1 MQKVAVDVG
10 DGNVSHVII
19 REQPCSLEFDYH
31 LSVGTVEGYTHLD
44 DKSMRL
50 KPVFSMITV
59 NYNTLGIFVS
69 KAVRCR
75 AVIL

>member
-1 MQKVAVDVG
+1 M
-10 DGNVSHVII
+10 
-19 REQPCSLEFDYH
+19 H
-31 LSVGTVEGYTHLD
+31 LG

-50 KPVFSMITV
+50 KPVFSMITT

>member
-1 MQKVAVDVG
+1 MRLG
-10 DGNVSHVII
+10 
-19 REQPCSLEFDYH
+19 
-31 LSVGTVEGYTHLD
+31 

-50 KPVFSMITV
+50 KPVFSMIAI